1 VDQYQ
6 GRDKSVIIYTCT
18 KIDSF
23 RNLEKDKDQPE
34 GSPTRTILHDMR
46 RLTVAVTRAKHKLI
60 IIGHGSTLHQYA
72 PFAQLMDNLES
83 DQRVIV
89 RNSGILGIISHF
101 TNFFF
106 YFSLV
111 SAKMTSISNFRCNF

>member
-1 VDQYQ
+1 MNTVDQYQ

-83 DQRVIV
+83 EQRVIV
-89 RNSGILGIISHF
+89 LSNSYILSFKVVLTHL
-101 TNFFF
+101 FFQPRF
-106 YFSLV
+106 GQDDFDL
-111 SAKMTSISNFRCNF
+111 KF